1 MGRSLKG
8 GIGSA
13 AGGIISL
20 AKFVEE
26 HHGAIEYDLLSKTGH
41 ELNDLGST
49 LSWDALS
56 SFVSNL
62 EADSATVREIEPELS
77 RWSTVAKTN
86 AILADIFDLL
96 SAINS
101 NLKAIGSGSRA
112 KRPEKYPRPDKKN
125 KDKIFTSSMPMAEMR
140 AWIEER
146 RRRHARRND

>member
-8 GIGSA
+8 SVRPE
-13 AGGIISL
+13 AGGIIGL

-26 HHGAIEYDLLSKTGH
+26 HHGAIEYDLLRKTGH

-49 LSWDALS
+49 LSWGALS

-77 RWSTVAKTN
+77 GWSSVAKTN
-86 AILADIFDLL
+86 AILADIFDML

-101 NLKAIGSGSRA
+101 NLVAIGSGSRA
-112 KRPEKYPRPDKKN
+112 KSPEKYPRPQKKN
-125 KDKIFTSSMPMAEMR
+125 KEKIFTSSLPMAEMR

-146 RRRHARRND
+146 RRRHARHD